1 MKVRRILAAT
11 AVAAIA
17 SAAVAA
23 TASAYNAY
31 LAWQTTPYSFRNG
44 WTDASYG
51 AATPYFN
58 KAIVWGNSTD
68 LDQTFPDHA
77 DSFDWDIEG
86 YAFDVNY
93 TDAVVEADGTYTVSM
108 DGFDWSIDGAS
119 AFNLIQISTDFPV
132 DGSVVVT
139 SASIIVDGA
148 VTATIENPVWEGDEY
163 MTVNLCNIWN
173 TDVAAYSGAH
183 PTDSLAVE
191 FTVEGLGAADTGAAD
206 TGADTGAVDTD
217 AATDVTKGG
226 SPDTGVEGVAAVAGL
241 AVVAGGAL
249 LLSKKRK

>member
-1 MKVRRILAAT
+1 MKVRRILAAA

-44 WTDASYG
+44 WTDGSYG

-68 LDQTFPDHA
+68 LDQTFPEHA

-93 TDAVVEADGTYTVSM
+93 TDAVVNADGTYTVSM

-139 SASIIVDGA
+139 EASVIVDGV
-148 VTATIENPVWEGDEY
+148 VTATIADPVWEGDEY

-173 TDVAAYSGAH
+173 SDVAAYNGAH
-183 PTDSLAVE
+183 PTESLAIE
-191 FTVEGLGAADTGAAD
+191 FTVEGIGGGDVVADEP
-206 TGADTGAVDTD
+206 ADTGAVDTG
-217 AATDVTKGG
+217 AATTDSKGG
-226 SPDTGVEGVAAVAGL
+226 SPETGVEGVAAVAGL
-241 AVVAGGAL
+241 AVVAGGAM